1 MVKEEIL
8 LIANPQACGGKAKIV
23 FENYVK
29 FLKKNQVAF
38 FPYKTT
44 LDNNRESISTLIKL
58 KNFKTISIIGGD
70 GTINIALNSLPNLDF
85 NIHIIPAGTG
95 NDIAKMIYKEIN
107 MNHIFNM
114 ILNPIKDYKMLD
126 IWKCNQ
132 RRFSNGF
139 GAGFDGLVA
148 HRMHKK
154 SYLFPISLKYYF
166 EVLRIIFTYRSKTI
180 EINGIESPLFMVSA
194 ANGRVYGS
202 SFNVAPKAI
211 IDDGL
216 LEIVKIKK
224 VHLFWRLLYLP
235 RVQKGSHLELKVVD
249 YERDNKITL
258 SSKEKFHAHLD
269 GEPILESVYHITFD
283 GKIRVF
289 A

>member
-1 MVKEEIL
+1 M
-8 LIANPQACGGKAKIV
+8 
-23 FENYVK
+23 
-29 FLKKNQVAF
+29 AF

-180 EINGIESPLFMVSA
+180 EINGIESHLFMVSA